1 MFQKIKEILNN
12 GKKFLIV
19 THIDPDGDAV
29 GSAFAL
35 GFAIEKLS
43 KDVFV
48 YLKDRVPYRYGFL
61 PQPKG
66 LIHEIPE
73 GNFDAVFA
81 VDCGDFFRV
90 GNGHEK
96 LKEKGPIVNIDHHDT
111 NDAFG
116 YINIVDERASST
128 AELIYLVLKGLDIP
142 IDADMAINIYTGI
155 FTDTGSF
162 RYGNTNG
169 KAFIICEEMM
179 HKGVVPSYVA
189 SKVHES
195 HPRERFTLLCSVLS
209 TLQMYHNDRVAV
221 VHVTTDM
228 FQEAN
233 ASREH
238 SEGFVE
244 FIKEMKDLEVAALL
258 RQIGK
263 DRYKISMRSKG
274 TVDVAAIAARFGGG
288 GHKNA
293 AGCVME
299 GTQEEVRRRL
309 VEAIAL

>member
-1 MFQKIKEILNN
+1 MFQKIREILNS
-12 GKKFLIV
+12 GKRFLVV

-35 GFAIEKLS
+35 GFAIETLE
-43 KDVFV
+43 KDVSV
-48 YLKDRVPYRYGFL
+48 YLKDRVPYRYAFL
-61 PQPKG
+61 PQPRG
-66 LIHEIPE
+66 LVHEIPE
-73 GNFDAVFA
+73 GTFDAVFT
-81 VDCGDFFRV
+81 VDCGDFLRV
-90 GNGHEK
+90 GNGHET
-96 LKEKGPIVNIDHHDT
+96 LKEKGPIINIDHHDT
-111 NDAFG
+111 NEAFG
-116 YINIVDERASST
+116 YINILDERASST
-128 AELIYLVLKGLDIP
+128 AELIYLVLKGLGIP

-162 RYGNTNG
+162 RYGNTNA
-169 KAFIICEEMM
+169 KAFTICEEMT

-195 HPRERFTLLCSVLS
+195 HPKERFILLCNVLA
-209 TLQMYHNDRVAV
+209 TLQMYYDNRVAV

-228 FQEAN
+228 FREAN

-258 RQIGK
+258 RQIGEN
-263 DRYKISMRSKG
+263 RYKISMRSKG
-274 TVDVAAIAARFGGG
+274 TVDVASVATRFGGG

-299 GTQEEVRRRL
+299 GTLEEIRTRL
-309 VEAIAL
+309 VEAIAP

>member
-12 GKKFLIV
+12 GKRFLVV

-35 GFAIEKLS
+35 GFAIETLAKEVS
-43 KDVFV
+43 V
-48 YLKDRVPYRYGFL
+48 YLKDRVPYRYAFL
-61 PQPKG
+61 PQPRG
-66 LIHEIPE
+66 LVHEIPE
-73 GNFDAVFA
+73 GTFDAVFT

-96 LKEKGPIVNIDHHDT
+96 LKEKGPIINIDHHDT
-111 NDAFG
+111 NEAFG
-116 YINIVDERASST
+116 YINILDERASST
-128 AELIYLVLKGLDIP
+128 AELIYLVLKGLGIP

-162 RYGNTNG
+162 RYDNTNT
-169 KAFIICEEMM
+169 KAFIICEEMT

-195 HPRERFTLLCSVLS
+195 HPRERFVLLCTVLS
-209 TLQMYHNDRVAV
+209 TLQMYYDNRVAV
-221 VHVTTDM
+221 VHVTADM
-228 FQEAN
+228 FREAG

-258 RQIGK
+258 RQIGEG
-263 DRYKISMRSKG
+263 RYKISMRSKG
-274 TVDVAAIAARFGGG
+274 TVDVASIAARFGGG

-299 GTQEEVRRRL
+299 GTLEEIRTRL
-309 VEAIAL
+309 VGAIGL

>member
-12 GKKFLIV
+12 GKRFLVV

-35 GFAIEKLS
+35 GFAIEQLAKEVS
-43 KDVFV
+43 V
-48 YLKDRVPYRYGFL
+48 YLKDRVPYRYEFL

-66 LIHEIPE
+66 LVHEIPE
-73 GNFDAVFA
+73 GTFDAVFT

-90 GNGHEK
+90 GNGHEE

-111 NDAFG
+111 NEAFG
-116 YINIVDERASST
+116 YINILDERASST
-128 AELIYLVLKGLDIP
+128 AEIIYLILKGLGVA
-142 IDADMAINIYTGI
+142 IDFDMAINIYTGI

-162 RYGNTNG
+162 RYGNTNA
-169 KAFIICEEMM
+169 KAFTICEEMT

-195 HPRERFTLLCSVLS
+195 HPKERFVLLCTVLS
-209 TLQMYHNDRVAV
+209 TLQMYYDNRVAV

-228 FQEAN
+228 FREAG

-258 RQIGK
+258 RQIG
-263 DRYKISMRSKG
+263 DGRYKVSMRSKG
-274 TVDVAAIAARFGGG
+274 TVDVASIAARFGGG

-299 GTQEEVRRRL
+299 GTLEEIRTRL